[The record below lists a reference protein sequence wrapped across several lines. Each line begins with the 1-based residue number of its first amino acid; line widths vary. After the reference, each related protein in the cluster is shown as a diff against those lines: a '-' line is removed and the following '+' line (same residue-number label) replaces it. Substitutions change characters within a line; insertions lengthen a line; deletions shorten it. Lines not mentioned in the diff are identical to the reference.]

1 MIHGLSVEC
10 QFLLCLMILRRD
22 KSFEECAILFGLSDT
37 LISQVFKTWLGF
49 LHVKLKDVQDYVDS
63 LTLEDLPKPP
73 KAFRNKLL
81 RKVRFVLDTTSFK
94 CQSTTNYRTQGNNWS
109 DYKKHTVYNSAIM
122 ISPTGFLQGISP
134 LAQGSIS
141 DRELYKR
148 SGFNK
153 KLRRKDRLLVDR
165 GFDIKNIT
173 IKTGAVLVMPP
184 FLKKRK
190 RFTYREML
198 DSKIITRAR

>member
-1 MIHGLSVEC
+1 MIRGLSVEC
-10 QFLLCLMILRRD
+10 QFLLTLMILRRD
-22 KSFEECAILFGLSDT
+22 KSFEECAILFNVSDT
-37 LISQVFKTWLGF
+37 LVSQVFKTWVAFFKSVLEG
-49 LHVKLKDVQDYVDS
+49 VQEYVSS
-63 LTLEDLPKPP
+63 LTLEDLPRPP

-81 RKVRFVLDTTSFK
+81 RKVRFSLDTTSFK
-94 CQSTTNYRTQGNNWS
+94 CQSTKNYRTQGNNWS

-122 ISPTGFLQGISP
+122 ISPTGFLQGISK
-134 LAQGSIS
+134 LAQGSMS

-153 KLRRKDRLLVDR
+153 KLRPKDRLLVDR
-165 GFDIKNIT
+165 GFNIKHLT
-173 IKTGAVLVMPP
+173 MKTGAKLVMPP

-190 RFTYREML
+190 SFTYREMV

>member
-1 MIHGLSVEC
+1 
-10 QFLLCLMILRRD
+10 MILRRD

-94 CQSTTNYRTQGNNWS
+94 CQSTKNYRTQGNNWS

-198 DSKIITRAR
+198 DSKIITQAR

>member
-1 MIHGLSVEC
+1 
-10 QFLLCLMILRRD
+10 MILRRD

-63 LTLEDLPKPP
+63 LTLEDLPRPP
-73 KAFRNKLL
+73 KAFHNKLL

-94 CQSTTNYRTQGNNWS
+94 CQSTKNYRTQGNNWS

-165 GFDIKNIT
+165 GFDIKDIT